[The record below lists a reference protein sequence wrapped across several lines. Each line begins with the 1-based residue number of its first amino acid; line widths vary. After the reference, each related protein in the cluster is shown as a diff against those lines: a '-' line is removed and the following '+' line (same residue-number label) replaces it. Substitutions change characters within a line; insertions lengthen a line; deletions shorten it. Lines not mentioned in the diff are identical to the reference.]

1 MIKVSVII
9 PVYNTEKYLPRCLDS
24 VCNQTLQDI
33 EIICINDCSKD
44 NSLTVL
50 RDYAERDSRV
60 RIIDLHEGKGAGGA
74 RNCGIEAAGGEYVGF
89 VDSDD
94 FIDLDFYEK
103 LYKKGIE
110 TGADI
115 VKSNLKN
122 VGWNKTSSGRYYNL
136 KDVREN
142 KLKLNHVPTTIIK
155 RKLLVN
161 NNIRYPEDLTCAE
174 DSVFE
179 VYVSSAANKIE
190 IAEEVYYYYVYRD
203 KSLNHVKV
211 IALDKVKEVEKSILK
226 VIDLYN
232 SLNIDE
238 KTYTGGI
245 IDRAK
250 YLSFFIKDKSPSDEI
265 LEYVKQAEKNIFSKL
280 KYPELIKNIE
290 MQRRVNLAWGMKRKE
305 VQSQRTP
312 KFIISL
318 TSFPQRMRDIH
329 ICLHSLMLQTLKPD
343 EIILYLGQ
351 EQFPNRE
358 NDLPRE
364 VLSLR
369 EVGLT
374 IKFTK
379 DIKSYKKLIP
389 ALAEYPDDVII
400 TADDDIFYP
409 KDWFKKLYNAHLE
422 DKQNILCHRAHKVK
436 FDGDSIA
443 LYKYWDKMI
452 DDNSTSYFNFA
463 TGSGGIL
470 YPPNSLYKDIL
481 KEELFVKLAPNADDI
496 WFWAMAILNRKKIK
510 VINEP
515 IKQVQPVNY
524 DRESSL
530 NGEFT
535 LYQANIVGNDIQLK
549 NVISYYPE
557 IVQVLKSEINKEAEK
572 CQAAV

>member
-1 MIKVSVII
+1 
-9 PVYNTEKYLPRCLDS
+9 
-24 VCNQTLQDI
+24 
-33 EIICINDCSKD
+33 
-44 NSLTVL
+44 
-50 RDYAERDSRV
+50 
-60 RIIDLHEGKGAGGA
+60 
-74 RNCGIEAAGGEYVGF
+74 
-89 VDSDD
+89 
-94 FIDLDFYEK
+94 
-103 LYKKGIE
+103 
-110 TGADI
+110 
-115 VKSNLKN
+115 
-122 VGWNKTSSGRYYNL
+122 
-136 KDVREN
+136 
-142 KLKLNHVPTTIIK
+142 
-155 RKLLVN
+155 
-161 NNIRYPEDLTCAE
+161 
-174 DSVFE
+174 
-179 VYVSSAANKIE
+179 
-190 IAEEVYYYYVYRD
+190 
-203 KSLNHVKV
+203 
-211 IALDKVKEVEKSILK
+211 
-226 VIDLYN
+226 
-232 SLNIDE
+232 
-238 KTYTGGI
+238 
-245 IDRAK
+245 
-250 YLSFFIKDKSPSDEI
+250 
-265 LEYVKQAEKNIFSKL
+265 
-280 KYPELIKNIE
+280 
-290 MQRRVNLAWGMKRKE
+290 MKRKE

-358 NDLPRE
+358 DDLPRE

-409 KDWFKKLYNAHLE
+409 KDWFEKLYNAHLE

-557 IVQVLKSEINKEAEK
+557 IIQVLKSEINKEAEK